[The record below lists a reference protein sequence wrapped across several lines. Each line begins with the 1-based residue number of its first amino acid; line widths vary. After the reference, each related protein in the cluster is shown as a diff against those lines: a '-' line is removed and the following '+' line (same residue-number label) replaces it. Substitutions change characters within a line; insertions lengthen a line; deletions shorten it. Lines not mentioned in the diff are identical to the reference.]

1 MLVIDWQAVETEYI
15 TTKTSYRK
23 LAEKYGVDQA
33 TVSKKGSDGDWVE
46 KRKQHIGK
54 TQAQVLEVD
63 TKRKVSRAKKLHDAA
78 DILLDK
84 VTAFLESC
92 APERVDTQALK
103 HISGVLKDIKDVQM
117 IRPKGDIQE
126 QQARIA
132 KLRADAAKGEKE
144 TGDDLTVTF
153 EGDMGTY
160 GE

>member
-1 MLVIDWQAVETEYI
+1 MIDWQAVETEYI
-15 TTKTSYRK
+15 TTKISYRK

-33 TVSKKGSDGDWVE
+33 TVSKRGSDGAWVD
-46 KRKQHIGK
+46 KRKHHISK

-78 DILLDK
+78 DALLDK
-84 VTAFLESC
+84 VTVFIKDC
-92 APERVDTQALK
+92 DPQRVDTQALK

-117 IRPKGDIQE
+117 IRSKGDIQE

-132 KLRADAAKGEKE
+132 KLRADTAKDNENDRHE
-144 TGDDLTVTF
+144 MTVVF